1 VLDVET
7 GGDDT
12 RLVEAGVELDEDFV
26 GAMVVDDFEFSD
38 VT

>member
-1 VLDVET
+1 VLNVET

-12 RLVEAGVELDEDFV
+12 RLVEAAVELDDDFV
-26 GAMVVDDFEFSD
+26 GAMVVDDFEFAD

>member
-1 VLDVET
+1 VLDVEA

-12 RLVEAGVELDEDFV
+12 RLVEAAVQLDDDFV
-26 GAMVVDDFEFSD
+26 GAMVVDDFEFAD